1 MSGPAHNIL
10 GSLPVPKLVWTMS
23 APIMLSMLM
32 SAIYNLVDSIY
43 VAQVSELDFL
53 ALSYAYPV
61 QLMMVAFC
69 AGTGVGFNAL
79 FAQRLGA
86 GQKEEANRVA
96 CHGFLF
102 YGLCW
107 LLFLAFALLG
117 APLFF
122 RLSTDNAAVAAAG
135 TSYLVICCGLS
146 IGMCMQFLTERLL
159 QTTGH
164 PAGFMIVQ
172 GSGAILNIILDPVF
186 IFGLD
191 MGVVGAAAATVIGQ
205 ISGACIG
212 FFLLW
217 RIRGEF
223 SVSFRGFRP
232 DRALSAELLR
242 IAAPAVVMQ
251 SLSSFM
257 SLGLN
262 QLLTRWSDTAVFV
275 LGVYFKIQSFV
286 FMPIFGV
293 NSGLIPILSYNYG
306 AKSAPPLPGGA
317 LRGAAGSV
325 CRRCGGCPAGP
336 GRRPPAAVLL
346 PCRWSGRRHG
356 GARSVHGRPLLPHR
370 RGEHHPVRRLSV
382 PRAQRELSADRPAAA
397 DPALAPHR
405 RPVPLA
411 GPRRR
416 LAVLPDRGDDHLCGD
431 PPPLPPDRP
440 PPDRRTGGPRSF
452 VRLCF
457 FLTLS
462 CFRSLPVSWSIT
474 PIYSLIFV

>member
-286 FMPIFGV
+286 FMPVFGLTH
-293 NSGLIPILSYNYG
+293 GLMPIMGYNYG
-306 AKSAPPLPGGA
+306 ARKKARPYFRIFLLVLLALAAGPLLRYCFHAGGA
-317 LRGAAGSV
+317 AAAMGV
-325 CRRCGGCPAGP
+325 PALCMAALSFP
-336 GRRPPAAVLL
+336 IAAVSIILSAAFQSLGHSGSSLLIALLRQILLLL
-346 PCRWSGRRHG
+346 PIAALFLWLVPDGVWLSFLIAETITCVATLLLYRRT
-356 GARSVHGRPLLPHR
+356 VRPLI
-370 RGEHHPVRRLSV
+370 
-382 PRAQRELSADRPAAA
+382 A
-397 DPALAPHR
+397 ALA
-405 RPVPLA
+405 VP
-411 GPRRR
+411 GPSSDS
-416 LAVLPDRGDDHLCGD
+416 ASSSH
-431 PPPLPPDRP
+431 
-440 PPDRRTGGPRSF
+440 
-452 VRLCF
+452 
-457 FLTLS
+457 
-462 CFRSLPVSWSIT
+462 
-474 PIYSLIFV
+474 

>member
-1 MSGPAHNIL
+1 MSRPADNIL
-10 GSLPVPKLVWTMS
+10 GTLPVPKLVWTMS

-86 GQKEEANRVA
+86 GQREEANRVA

-135 TSYLVICCGLS
+135 TSYLRICCGLS

-262 QLLTRWSDTAVFV
+262 QLLTLWSDTAVFV

-306 AKSAPPLPGGA
+306 AKSAPRLSQAVRFGA
-317 LRGAAGSV
+317 QLALSAAVAGAAGPLLRY
-325 CRRCGGCPAGP
+325 CFHAGGAAAAMGVPAL
-336 GRRPPAAVLL
+336 RMAALSFPIAAASIILSAAFQSLGHSGSSLLIALLRQILLLL
-346 PCRWSGRRHG
+346 PIAALLLWLAPDSVWLSFLIAEAITCVATLLLYRRT
-356 GARSVHGRPLLPHR
+356 VRPLIAGL
-370 RGEHHPVRRLSV
+370 
-382 PRAQRELSADRPAAA
+382 ADSDSSR
-397 DPALAPHR
+397 
-405 RPVPLA
+405 
-411 GPRRR
+411 
-416 LAVLPDRGDDHLCGD
+416 
-431 PPPLPPDRP
+431 
-440 PPDRRTGGPRSF
+440 
-452 VRLCF
+452 
-457 FLTLS
+457 
-462 CFRSLPVSWSIT
+462 
-474 PIYSLIFV
+474 

>member
-191 MGVVGAAAATVIGQ
+191 MGMVGAAAATVIGQ

-217 RIRGEF
+217 RIRG
-223 SVSFRGFRP
+223 G
-232 DRALSAELLR
+232 
-242 IAAPAVVMQ
+242 
-251 SLSSFM
+251 
-257 SLGLN
+257 
-262 QLLTRWSDTAVFV
+262 VFC
-275 LGVYFKIQSFV
+275 L
-286 FMPIFGV
+286 
-293 NSGLIPILSYNYG
+293 
-306 AKSAPPLPGGA
+306 LPG
-317 LRGAAGSV
+317 L
-325 CRRCGGCPAGP
+325 PAGP
-336 GRRPPAAVLL
+336 CPL
-346 PCRWSGRRHG
+346 C
-356 GARSVHGRPLLPHR
+356 GA
-370 RGEHHPVRRLSV
+370 
-382 PRAQRELSADRPAAA
+382 
-397 DPALAPHR
+397 APHR
-405 RPVPLA
+405 S
-411 GPRRR
+411 PRRGD
-416 LAVLPDRGDDHLCGD
+416 AVPVQLYVPWPQSAAH
-431 PPPLPPDRP
+431 PLVGHR
-440 PPDRRTGGPRSF
+440 
-452 VRLCF
+452 RLCAGGLF
-457 FLTLS
+457 
-462 CFRSLPVSWSIT
+462 
-474 PIYSLIFV
+474 

>member
-191 MGVVGAAAATVIGQ
+191 MGLPRPPSSARSPGPASAFSCCGASGGSFLSP
-205 ISGACIG
+205 SGA
-212 FFLLW
+212 
-217 RIRGEF
+217 
-223 SVSFRGFRP
+223 
-232 DRALSAELLR
+232 
-242 IAAPAVVMQ
+242 
-251 SLSSFM
+251 
-257 SLGLN
+257 
-262 QLLTRWSDTAVFV
+262 
-275 LGVYFKIQSFV
+275 
-286 FMPIFGV
+286 
-293 NSGLIPILSYNYG
+293 
-306 AKSAPPLPGGA
+306 
-317 LRGAAGSV
+317 
-325 CRRCGGCPAGP
+325 
-336 GRRPPAAVLL
+336 
-346 PCRWSGRRHG
+346 SGRTVLSL
-356 GARSVHGRPLLPHR
+356 RSC
-370 RGEHHPVRRLSV
+370 
-382 PRAQRELSADRPAAA
+382 SASQ
-397 DPALAPHR
+397 
-405 RPVPLA
+405 
-411 GPRRR
+411 
-416 LAVLPDRGDDHLCGD
+416 
-431 PPPLPPDRP
+431 PPP
-440 PPDRRTGGPRSF
+440 
-452 VRLCF
+452 
-457 FLTLS
+457 
-462 CFRSLPVSWSIT
+462 W
-474 PIYSLIFV
+474 

>member
-135 TSYLVICCGLS
+135 ASYLVICCGLS

-251 SLSSFM
+251 SLSSCM

-306 AKSAPPLPGGA
+306 AKSAPRLSQAVRFGVQLA
-317 LRGAAGSV
+317 LSAAAAG
-325 CRRCGGCPAGP
+325 
-336 GRRPPAAVLL
+336 AVLL
-346 PCRWSGRRHG
+346 ALAAGPLLRYCFHAG
-356 GARSVHGRPLLPHR
+356 GAAAAMGVPALCMAALSFPIAAVSIILSAAFQSLGHSGSSLLIALLRQILLLLPIAALFLWLVPDGVWLSFLIAETITCVATLLLYRRTVRPLI
-370 RGEHHPVRRLSV
+370 
-382 PRAQRELSADRPAAA
+382 A
-397 DPALAPHR
+397 ALA
-405 RPVPLA
+405 VP
-411 GPRRR
+411 GPSSDS
-416 LAVLPDRGDDHLCGD
+416 ASSSH
-431 PPPLPPDRP
+431 
-440 PPDRRTGGPRSF
+440 
-452 VRLCF
+452 
-457 FLTLS
+457 
-462 CFRSLPVSWSIT
+462 
-474 PIYSLIFV
+474 

>member
-1 MSGPAHNIL
+1 MSRPAHNIL

-232 DRALSAELLR
+232 DWKIVGNIYAIGLPS
-242 IAAPAVVMQ
+242 VVMVAIG
-251 SLSSFM
+251 SVMTFCMNKILITYHSAKE
-257 SLGLN
+257 
-262 QLLTRWSDTAVFV
+262 TAATAF
-275 LGVYFKIQSFV
+275 GIYFKLNSFV
-286 FMPIFGV
+286 FMPVFGLNNGV
-293 NSGLIPILSYNYG
+293 VPIVAYNYG
-306 AKSAPPLPGGA
+306 AQNRRRMMETIKRSAIYASCIMVLGMAIFWAIPGTLVSIFNATETMKQVAVPA
-317 LRGAAGSV
+317 LRIISLSFLFAGFAIVCSSV
-325 CRRCGGCPAGP
+325 F
-336 GRRPPAAVLL
+336 
-346 PCRWSGRRHG
+346 
-356 GARSVHGRPLLPHR
+356 
-370 RGEHHPVRRLSV
+370 
-382 PRAQRELSADRPAAA
+382 Q
-397 DPALAPHR
+397 ALGNG
-405 RPVPLA
+405 V
-411 GPRRR
+411 
-416 LAVLPDRGDDHLCGD
+416 
-431 PPPLPPDRP
+431 
-440 PPDRRTGGPRSF
+440 
-452 VRLCF
+452 
-457 FLTLS
+457 
-462 CFRSLPVSWSIT
+462 
-474 PIYSLIFV
+474 YSLIISVARQLVCILPLAWFFARTFGLHAVWLSLPLAEITSVVLSSILFRKIYLDKIKPLGQAAA

>member
-1 MSGPAHNIL
+1 MSRPAHNIL

-232 DRALSAELLR
+232 DQALSAEPR
-242 IAAPAVVMQ
+242 RGDAVPV
-251 SLSSFM
+251 
-257 SLGLN
+257 
-262 QLLTRWSDTAVFV
+262 QLHV
-275 LGVYFKIQSFV
+275 
-286 FMPIFGV
+286 
-293 NSGLIPILSYNYG
+293 
-306 AKSAPPLPGGA
+306 PG
-317 LRGAAGSV
+317 
-325 CRRCGGCPAGP
+325 PQ
-336 GRRPPAAVLL
+336 PAA
-346 PCRWSGRRHG
+346 H
-356 GARSVHGRPLLPHR
+356 PLVGHR
-370 RGEHHPVRRLSV
+370 RLC
-382 PRAQRELSADRPAAA
+382 
-397 DPALAPHR
+397 
-405 RPVPLA
+405 A
-411 GPRRR
+411 GG
-416 LAVLPDRGDDHLCGD
+416 L
-431 PPPLPPDRP
+431 
-440 PPDRRTGGPRSF
+440 F
-452 VRLCF
+452 
-457 FLTLS
+457 
-462 CFRSLPVSWSIT
+462 
-474 PIYSLIFV
+474 

>member
-1 MSGPAHNIL
+1 MSRPADNIL
-10 GSLPVPKLVWTMS
+10 GTLPVPKLVWSMS

-86 GQKEEANRVA
+86 GQREEANRVA

-107 LLFLAFALLG
+107 LLFLSFALLG

-135 TSYLVICCGLS
+135 TSYLRICCGLS

-172 GSGAILNIILDPVF
+172 GSGAILNIVLDPVF

-217 RIRGEF
+217 RIRGQF
-223 SVSFRGFRP
+223 SVSFRP

-262 QLLTRWSDTAVFV
+262 QLLTLWSDTAVFV

-306 AKSAPPLPGGA
+306 AKSAPRLSQAVRFGVRLA
-317 LRGAAGSV
+317 LSAAV
-325 CRRCGGCPAGP
+325 AG
-336 GRRPPAAVLL
+336 AVLL
-346 PCRWSGRRHG
+346 ALAAGPLLRYCFHAG
-356 GARSVHGRPLLPHR
+356 GAAAAMGVPALRMAALSFPIAAVSIILSAAFQSLGHSGSSLLIALLRQILLLLPIAALLLWLAPDSVWLSFLIAEAITCVETLLLYRRTVRPLIAGL
-370 RGEHHPVRRLSV
+370 
-382 PRAQRELSADRPAAA
+382 ADSDSSR
-397 DPALAPHR
+397 
-405 RPVPLA
+405 
-411 GPRRR
+411 
-416 LAVLPDRGDDHLCGD
+416 
-431 PPPLPPDRP
+431 
-440 PPDRRTGGPRSF
+440 
-452 VRLCF
+452 
-457 FLTLS
+457 
-462 CFRSLPVSWSIT
+462 
-474 PIYSLIFV
+474 

>member
-1 MSGPAHNIL
+1 
-10 GSLPVPKLVWTMS
+10 
-23 APIMLSMLM
+23 MLSMLM

-232 DRALSAELLR
+232 DQALSAELLR

-262 QLLTRWSDTAVFV
+262 QLLTRWSESAVFV
-275 LGVYFKIQSFV
+275 LGAYFKLQTFI
-286 FMPIFGV
+286 FMPIFGIS
-293 NSGLIPILSYNYG
+293 SGLIPILSYNYG
-306 AKSAPPLPGGA
+306 SGA
-317 LRGAAGSV
+317 LRRVSASV
-325 CRRCGGCPAGP
+325 RFGQQFT
-336 GRRPPAAVLL
+336 AVLSL
-346 PCRWSGRRHG
+346 SGALLLSLLASPLLRSAFRASPEALAMGAPALRIIALSFFFAGTSIIFCSAFQSLGRSRWS
-356 GARSVHGRPLLPHR
+356 LLVALLR
-370 RGEHHPVRRLSV
+370 QIL
-382 PRAQRELSADRPAAA
+382 LLLPAAA
-397 DPALAPHR
+397 LLLALKPALVWAAF
-405 RPVPLA
+405 PLSELISCFA
-411 GPRRR
+411 AA
-416 LAVLPDRGDDHLCGD
+416 LLY
-431 PPPLPPDRP
+431 
-440 PPDRRTGGPRSF
+440 RRTIQKQ
-452 VRLCF
+452 L
-457 FLTLS
+457 L
-462 CFRSLPVSWSIT
+462 
-474 PIYSLIFV
+474 

>member
-1 MSGPAHNIL
+1 MSRPADNIL
-10 GSLPVPKLVWTMS
+10 GTLPVPKLVWTMS

-86 GQKEEANRVA
+86 GQREEANRVA

-107 LLFLAFALLG
+107 LLFLAFALLA

-122 RLSTDNAAVAAAG
+122 RLSTDNAAVG
-135 TSYLVICCGLS
+135 TSYLRICCGLS

-262 QLLTRWSDTAVFV
+262 QLLTLWSDTAVFV

-306 AKSAPPLPGGA
+306 AKSAPRLSQAVRFGA
-317 LRGAAGSV
+317 QLALSAAV
-325 CRRCGGCPAGP
+325 AG
-336 GRRPPAAVLL
+336 AVLL
-346 PCRWSGRRHG
+346 ALAAGPLLRYCFHAG
-356 GARSVHGRPLLPHR
+356 GAAAAMGVPALRMAALSFPIAAVSIILSAAFQSLGHSGSSLLIALLRQILLLLPIAALLLWLAPDSVWLSFLIAEAITCVATLLLYRRTVRPLI
-370 RGEHHPVRRLSV
+370 
-382 PRAQRELSADRPAAA
+382 A
-397 DPALAPHR
+397 ALADSDSSR
-405 RPVPLA
+405 
-411 GPRRR
+411 
-416 LAVLPDRGDDHLCGD
+416 
-431 PPPLPPDRP
+431 
-440 PPDRRTGGPRSF
+440 
-452 VRLCF
+452 
-457 FLTLS
+457 
-462 CFRSLPVSWSIT
+462 
-474 PIYSLIFV
+474 

>member
-262 QLLTRWSDTAVFV
+262 QLLTRWSESAVFV
-275 LGVYFKIQSFV
+275 LGAYFKLQTFI
-286 FMPIFGV
+286 FMPIFGIS
-293 NSGLIPILSYNYG
+293 SGLIPILSYNYG
-306 AKSAPPLPGGA
+306 SGA
-317 LRGAAGSV
+317 LRRVSASV
-325 CRRCGGCPAGP
+325 RFGQQFT
-336 GRRPPAAVLL
+336 AVLSL
-346 PCRWSGRRHG
+346 SGALLLSLLASPLLRSAFRASPEALAMGAPALRIIALSFFFAGTSIIFCSAFQSLGRSRWS
-356 GARSVHGRPLLPHR
+356 LLVALLR
-370 RGEHHPVRRLSV
+370 QIL
-382 PRAQRELSADRPAAA
+382 LLLPAAA
-397 DPALAPHR
+397 LLLALKPALVWAAF
-405 RPVPLA
+405 PLSELISCFA
-411 GPRRR
+411 AA
-416 LAVLPDRGDDHLCGD
+416 LLY
-431 PPPLPPDRP
+431 
-440 PPDRRTGGPRSF
+440 RRTIQKQ
-452 VRLCF
+452 L
-457 FLTLS
+457 L
-462 CFRSLPVSWSIT
+462 
-474 PIYSLIFV
+474 